1 MYGGGETPAVENG
14 LSSHTMF
21 VLCASLNHC
30 KEEEDGHQSNIFI
43 GCRPV
48 ATGSCLNV
56 ETMFAAMHPGNAAI
70 VQYNAP
76 GEGIG
81 HYVSLWQQAT
91 E

>member
-21 VLCASLNHC
+21 VLSASLNHC

-56 ETMFAAMHPGNAAI
+56 ETMFAAMHPGNGAI